1 MDEAGRALS
10 FTNESVSG
18 GFIATYRDYGEV
30 RDSHIC
36 YVDGV
41 RCWADEA
48 HRGGTIVS
56 IYDGEG

>member
-1 MDEAGRALS
+1 M

-18 GFIATYRDYGEV
+18 GFIAMYRDTGEP

-36 YVDGV
+36 YVDGL

-48 HRGGTIVS
+48 HMGGTVVS
-56 IYDGEG
+56 IYDREPEEK